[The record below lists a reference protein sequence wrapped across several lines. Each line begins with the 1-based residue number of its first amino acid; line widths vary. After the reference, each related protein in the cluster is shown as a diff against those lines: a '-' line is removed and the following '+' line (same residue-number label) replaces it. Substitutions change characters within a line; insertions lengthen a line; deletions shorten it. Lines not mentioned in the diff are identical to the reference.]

1 MMHSSHACIV
11 ASEAMMSVRTQ
22 LVSLSADG
30 AMRLRGPV
38 ELVPATP
45 DADGLID
52 SNAKFASD
60 GAPTDAHFAQAE
72 AWARNGGDLGA
83 RRAAV
88 IAAEIAEIVTEA
100 RRRAVPKAGVLQP
113 AAHQQAG
120 APARGGQQSCHC
132 PGGDNNE
139 SAGKPTQP
147 EACHESLMQAE
158 ACKRAAA
165 VDDAQVGGLPA
176 LDKENARR
184 PDGGLRK
191 TWP

>member
-11 ASEAMMSVRTQ
+11 ASEAMMCVRTQ

-52 SNAKFASD
+52 SHVNFASD
-60 GAPTDAHFAQAE
+60 GAPTDAQFAQAE
-72 AWARNGGDLGA
+72 ASERNGGDLGA
-83 RRAAV
+83 RRAAEIV
-88 IAAEIAEIVTEA
+88 AEIVEIVTEA
-100 RRRAVPKAGVLQP
+100 RRRAMPKAGVLEP
-113 AAHQQAG
+113 TAHQQAG
-120 APARGGQQSCHC
+120 ALARGGQQPGQC

-139 SAGKPTQP
+139 SAVKPTKP
-147 EACHESLMQAE
+147 EACHRSLQAE
-158 ACKRAAA
+158 ICQRAAA
-165 VDDAQVGGLPA
+165 VDDARVGILPA
-176 LDKENARR
+176 LDDKENARR
-184 PDGGLRK
+184 PGGGLRK